1 VGTATRAAAS
11 FAAGAAAV
19 SALAACATSTPAL
32 PRAHSAA
39 ERQWIDNASR
49 FIGTL
54 DSDVLLSA
62 SGGANLASAR
72 RALSDQS
79 DLYTMLVAYTLFGG
93 CSPALANV
101 GTPSARVGRVV
112 ETLSSACLRLE
123 HASALFEQAVKRN
136 DPHAL
141 LVATRIVLNTE
152 PLLYKAKAELSAL

>member
-32 PRAHSAA
+32 PRAHSAT

-112 ETLSSACLRLE
+112 ETLSSACRRLE